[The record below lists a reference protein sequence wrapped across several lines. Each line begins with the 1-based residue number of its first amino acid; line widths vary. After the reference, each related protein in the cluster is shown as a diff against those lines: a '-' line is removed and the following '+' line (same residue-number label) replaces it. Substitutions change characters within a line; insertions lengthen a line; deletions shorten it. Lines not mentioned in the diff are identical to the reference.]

1 MVIVTAQEPIQS
13 SMIQPGE
20 LLNTSLGWD
29 GSLLWVLPP
38 PLNNMSDFP
47 DNLPPPIYTPV

>member
-1 MVIVTAQEPIQS
+1 
-13 SMIQPGE
+13 MIQPGE
-20 LLNTSLGWD
+20 LLTSLGWD